1 MPISILI
8 ADDHEILRSGL
19 RSLLSENKQFDII
32 AEASDGRE
40 ALTKAEELKP
50 DVIVMDISMP
60 GMNGMEATRQIL
72 EKEGEIKIIALSVH
86 SDKQFIAGMLQAGAS
101 GYLLKD
107 CAVDEL
113 EEAITTVIHG
123 DTYLSSRITGTV
135 VQHFRDILNSQHTSA
150 FDVLTEREREVLQ
163 LIAEGGNTKE
173 IAAKLYVSVK
183 TIETHRQNLMNK
195 LKIYNIPD
203 LVKYAIREG
212 LVSL

>member
-1 MPISILI
+1 MAISILL
-8 ADDHEILRSGL
+8 ADDHEIMRSGL
-19 RSLLSENKQFDII
+19 RSLLSEDKKFEII

-40 ALTKAEELKP
+40 AINKTREYHP

-60 GMNGMEATRQIL
+60 GMNGIEATRQIL
-72 EKEGEIKIIALSVH
+72 DEMSDIKIIALSVH
-86 SDKQFIAGMLQAGAS
+86 SDKQFISGMLKAGAN

-113 EEAITTVIHG
+113 EEAIIAVMNG
-123 DTYLSSRITGTV
+123 DTYLSSKITGTV
-135 VQHFRDILNSQHTSA
+135 VQYLRDVLNTQHTSA
-150 FDVLTEREREVLQ
+150 FEILTEREREVLQ
-163 LIAEGGNTKE
+163 LIAEGQNTKQ
-173 IAAKLYVSVK
+173 IAGKLFVSVK